1 MLMYKY
7 IFFGVLSGVL
17 WALHL
22 WQIEKVLTNNFSNLS
37 SEFASLVVFSLSEL
51 VSLLILL
58 ILKGKGIIM
67 NLKNTPKNIQ
77 RKYLG
82 LLVLP
87 LGVLSYTMAVSLMG
101 SQNAAVVLTI
111 YPIITLLLTLILLKK
126 RLLRWQI
133 YSVLL
138 VSLGILVF
146 NNEGNDLLQWGGLF
160 AILAA
165 FCWSLEAIFCEYFFK
180 ESEYQKPETLLFIR
194 YIYSLTLALILFI
207 ICISLGY
214 LEVSELLEVN
224 IINIV
229 IAAVLAL
236 LSYYFY
242 YLTISYLGAVWAINL
257 NITYLVWLFLF
268 NIEDNLSKPYTMIGG
283 ILIIFAVILSTR
295 KKI

>member
-1 MLMYKY
+1 MMYKY
-7 IFFGVLSGVL
+7 IFFGVFSGLL

-22 WQIEKVLTNNFSNLS
+22 WQMEKVLVNNFSKLS
-37 SEFASLVVFSLSEL
+37 SELSSLVVFSLSEL

-111 YPIITLLLTLILLKK
+111 YPILTLLLTLILLKK

-207 ICISLGY
+207 ICIGLGY

>member
-1 MLMYKY
+1 MMYKY
-7 IFFGVLSGVL
+7 IFFGVFSGLL

-22 WQIEKVLTNNFSNLS
+22 WQMEKVLVNNFSKLS
-37 SEFASLVVFSLSEL
+37 SELASLVVFSLSEL

-111 YPIITLLLTLILLKK
+111 YPILTLLLTLILLKK

-207 ICISLGY
+207 ICVGLGY
-214 LEVSELLEVN
+214 LEVIELLEVN

>member
-1 MLMYKY
+1 MYKY

-22 WQIEKVLTNNFSNLS
+22 WQIEKVLTNNFSNLY
-37 SEFASLVVFSLSEL
+37 SELGSLVVFSLSEF
-51 VSLLILL
+51 VALLILS
-58 ILKGKGIIM
+58 IVKGNDIIV
-67 NLKNTPKNIQ
+67 NLKNTPKNIWK
-77 RKYLG
+77 KYLG
-82 LLVLP
+82 LLILP
-87 LGVLSYTMAVSLMG
+87 FGVLSYTMAVALMG

-111 YPIITLLLTLILLKK
+111 YPIITLLLTFILLKK
-126 RLLRWQI
+126 ILLRWQI

-146 NNEGNDLLQWGGLF
+146 NYEGNDLLQWGGLF

-165 FCWSLEAIFCEYFFK
+165 FCWSLEAVFCEYFLK

-194 YIYSLTLALILFI
+194 YIYSLVLALILFI
-207 ICISLGY
+207 ISFGLGY
-214 LEVSELLEVN
+214 LDIRELIKTD
-224 IINIV
+224 IIALA

-242 YLTISYLGAVWAINL
+242 YLTISHLGAVWAINL

-268 NIEDNLSKPYTMIGG
+268 NIQDNLSKPYTMIGG

>member
-1 MLMYKY
+1 MMYKY
-7 IFFGVLSGVL
+7 IFFGVFSGLL

-22 WQIEKVLTNNFSNLS
+22 WQMEKVLVNNFSKLS
-37 SEFASLVVFSLSEL
+37 SELSSLVVFSLSEL

-111 YPIITLLLTLILLKK
+111 YPILTLLLTLILLKK

-207 ICISLGY
+207 ICVGLGY
-214 LEVSELLEVN
+214 LEVIELLEVN